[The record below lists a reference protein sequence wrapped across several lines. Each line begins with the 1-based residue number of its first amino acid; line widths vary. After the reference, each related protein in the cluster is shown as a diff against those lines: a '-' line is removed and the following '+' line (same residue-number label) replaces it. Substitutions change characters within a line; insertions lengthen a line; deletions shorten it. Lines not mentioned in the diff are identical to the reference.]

1 MAYKSQVTNKYM
13 GSSFAG
19 RVNPGREN
27 ELTQL
32 VETLRETDRAIT
44 NALPKY
50 KDKQIEKAEEQLEYL
65 KTTMSPQEL
74 NAYILTGEDPILSNK
89 WATSVVDGNVGRF
102 QAGEVISK
110 IRENMGNYDYENQ
123 TLREFYS
130 PYIPDMASKS
140 SSYKNGFAV
149 AFNNWSADEYMKD
162 ADMRAQKAEEKK
174 VDGVVK
180 FLDNTVTDM
189 DDYWE
194 TLNSFNSQ
202 LPSTDGQEN
211 KFLTNDQ
218 LNDAALQHARFLVQN
233 ATQIEHFD
241 KAMAILSGDRG
252 VGKNGQPLGSLIGTK
267 REDVGALVFQISGE
281 RYRFESRQI
290 QREAWEDQENIKN
303 LFVKGLVDTDI
314 NDDEAVNKIRKE
326 IMMSD
331 PASVATFDRLMTLNR
346 DNMASEGSKSAFIL
360 SIARGDY
367 NGDIGKMIKD
377 FEAGQ
382 YPLSMVSQA
391 LSVWGD
397 SHRRSQTGEDPIYFT
412 NRTYSSNIDL
422 INAAIAKEFTSVGG
436 ILSENY
442 KEAVRQATFYMQS
455 SINEFEFTGESK
467 SNEDRRNF
475 MKELGDYVTRMYTN
489 EAVPDPDFAQFSD
502 VQEMAA
508 IDVNE
513 VVSQLQQT
521 VPQFDIDAMTLPN
534 LGDINLSDAEAV
546 ANATNQILQEQVYPQ
561 IAQAVIDQLPATVAN
576 NVQQFFSTMPN
587 MQFNDLAEA
596 MNLTYDQLYNA
607 MKQYFESQQ

>member
-32 VETLRETDRAIT
+32 TQTLQNFERGATKG
-44 NALPKY
+44 LLKY
-50 KDKQIEKAEEQLEYL
+50 KEKQIEKAEEQLEYL
-65 KTTMSPQEL
+65 KSTMSPAEL
-74 NAYILTGEDPILSNK
+74 NAYILEGKDPILSNK

-102 QAGEVISK
+102 EAGEVISK
-110 IRENMGNYDYENQ
+110 IRENMHNYNYKDQ
-123 TLREFYS
+123 SLRDFYS
-130 PYIPDMASKS
+130 PYIPDLASKS
-140 SSYKNGFAV
+140 SAYKNGFAV
-149 AFNNWSADEYMKD
+149 AFNTWSADEYMKD
-162 ADMRAQKAEEKK
+162 ADMRAVKAEEDK
-174 VDGVVK
+174 VNGVVK
-180 FLDNTVTDM
+180 FLDSTVTDM

-202 LPSTDGQEN
+202 LPSTGGQEN

-267 REDVGALVFQISGE
+267 REDVGGVVFQISQE

-290 QREAWEDQENIKN
+290 QREAWEEQENIKN
-303 LFVKGLVDTDI
+303 LFVQGLVDTDI